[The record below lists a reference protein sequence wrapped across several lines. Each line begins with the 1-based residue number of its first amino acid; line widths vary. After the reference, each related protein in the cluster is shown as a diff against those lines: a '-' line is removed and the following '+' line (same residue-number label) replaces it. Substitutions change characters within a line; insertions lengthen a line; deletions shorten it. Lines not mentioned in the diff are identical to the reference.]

1 MKKGHL
7 LSYDGTFK
15 GLLTCVFTAFEQK
28 LVVTAISP
36 GAEIQQDVFSVW
48 EMIFTDIQKATRVEK
63 AIKQILPARAVSQ
76 LYYSFLSEQPGI
88 EMIILKYLRSVFSN
102 KNFSSTD
109 YGDETVLKISQTA
122 KKVSRE
128 KHRME
133 AFVRFRL
140 TKDDI
145 FFATIE
151 PDFNVLPLILPHFKT
166 RYADQKWIIYDLR
179 RKFGIYYDLNKV
191 DYVTFDF
198 SEEINTT
205 NPDVSIYA
213 PSEVEF
219 QKLWQQYFKSTNII
233 SRLNLKL
240 HLQHVP
246 KRYWKYLTEKSL
258 LQN

>member
-7 LSYDGTFK
+7 LSYDGTFE
-15 GLLTCVFTAFEQK
+15 GFLTCVFTAFEQK

-48 EMIFTDIQKATRVEK
+48 ELIITNIQKAARIEK
-63 AIKQILPARAVSQ
+63 AIKKMLPARAVSQ

-145 FFATIE
+145 FFATI
-151 PDFNVLPLILPHFKT
+151 
-166 RYADQKWIIYDLR
+166 
-179 RKFGIYYDLNKV
+179 
-191 DYVTFDF
+191 
-198 SEEINTT
+198 
-205 NPDVSIYA
+205 
-213 PSEVEF
+213 
-219 QKLWQQYFKSTNII
+219 
-233 SRLNLKL
+233 
-240 HLQHVP
+240 
-246 KRYWKYLTEKSL
+246 
-258 LQN
+258 